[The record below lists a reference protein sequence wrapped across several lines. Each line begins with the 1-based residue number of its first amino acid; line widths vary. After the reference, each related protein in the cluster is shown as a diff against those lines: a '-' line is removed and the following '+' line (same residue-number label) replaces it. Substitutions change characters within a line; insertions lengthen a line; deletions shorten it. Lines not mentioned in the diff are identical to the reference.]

1 MSDEYYKGDP
11 SQESIQVDTKSETD
25 KKCPSCGG
33 VMDFDP
39 ASGGLACPF
48 CGFKQEIAV
57 ADRNFTA
64 VELDFNSAEDEE
76 NCDWGTTTKTVI
88 CKSCGAA
95 TVYEQKQ
102 IANECPYCGS
112 NQVMEEAS
120 GNVMAPG
127 GVVLFKINMQTAA
140 ERFKKWIGGK
150 FFCPKLAKE
159 SAKPEAFHGLYV
171 PFWTFDTDTES
182 RYNGEYGIDSSYKDK
197 DGNTKTRTDWYRVSG
212 RYSESFDDVLVCG
225 SSEQKEAMIGALEPF
240 DTKQVVQYKP
250 EYMAGFSAERYTVKM
265 KNAWEKAK
273 EKIKRILRRNV
284 ESKVRT
290 EKSADSVRNMNINT
304 EFNNITYKYL
314 LLPIWISSFKYN
326 NKVYNFMV
334 NGQTGKVSGNTPI
347 SWIKVAITVI
357 VVIAAIAIIMHFLNQ
372 DSNAAEYMIKSM

>member
-1 MSDEYYKGDP
+1 M
-11 SQESIQVDTKSETD
+11 
-25 KKCPSCGG
+25 
-33 VMDFDP
+33 
-39 ASGGLACPF
+39 
-48 CGFKQEIAV
+48 
-57 ADRNFTA
+57 
-64 VELDFNSAEDEE
+64 
-76 NCDWGTTTKTVI
+76 
-88 CKSCGAA
+88 
-95 TVYEQKQ
+95 
-102 IANECPYCGS
+102 
-112 NQVMEEAS
+112 
-120 GNVMAPG
+120 
-127 GVVLFKINMQTAA
+127 
-140 ERFKKWIGGK
+140 
-150 FFCPKLAKE
+150 
-159 SAKPEAFHGLYV
+159 YV

-273 EKIKRILRRNV
+273 EKIKRILRGNV